1 MKEDKV
7 KTIILKAVGL
17 LAVLVLSTLVA
28 CGGNQPSEQEKATA
42 YCLEQGGVITNA
54 GQTCQYQEVAQFDD
68 GVTTFT
74 HNCELMAF
82 YQGTCDQV
90 SSSDV
95 CDFPPLQ
102 EPPNN
107 DPTVRQK
114 LYSRVDDI
122 LTHLDNTGYAHNRD
136 NNFSLVPGIETFPFA
151 DGTFDSYNLFLD
163 CSGFV
168 GYYVLQ
174 SIAKPL
180 YTKIQETAKYSCDR
194 PLAADFAEAF
204 ATASNSFT
212 EATQTDVENN
222 NVCWGRVKHLGDA
235 KPGDIIVYKHAE
247 NFGDETKTCKD
258 GRTITLAKCT
268 DRDKDDKCTS
278 RKNTGHILYIL
289 EKPYPSKHCK
299 DEKLLWDE
307 GCYSS
312 ESLAAAAPGEFQW
325 VVKVA
330 DSTTSLH
337 TSDSRALGEDKSHYA
352 GNLYHAW
359 SKTYDG
365 VSDLY
370 RCCDG
375 SYHRSCAPWL
385 GGKDCPE
392 KIVINTLYEKN
403 PTGIGAG
410 GIYVNDAMDG
420 FRSKYGSNIESAD
433 VYMGR
438 PAKCDS
444 LGK

>member
-1 MKEDKV
+1 MKTMV
-7 KTIILKAVGL
+7 LKAVGL
-17 LAVLVLSTLVA
+17 LAVLALATLVA
-28 CGGNQPSEQEKATA
+28 CAGDDPSEQEKARV
-42 YCLEQGGVITNA
+42 YCLEQGGVIINA

-82 YQGTCDQV
+82 YQGTCDQAAA
-90 SSSDV
+90 SDV
-95 CDFPPLQ
+95 LDFPLLP
-102 EPPNN
+102 EPPSD
-107 DPTVRQK
+107 DPTIRQK

-151 DGTFDSYNLFLD
+151 DGTVESYNLFLD

-174 SIAKPL
+174 GIAKPL
-180 YTKIQETAKYSCDR
+180 YTKVQETANYSCGR
-194 PLAADFAEAF
+194 PLAADFADAF
-204 ATASNSFT
+204 ADASNSFT
-212 EATQTDVENN
+212 EATQTDVEGNN
-222 NVCWGRVKHLGDA
+222 ICWGQVKHLENAKRGDV
-235 KPGDIIVYKHAE
+235 IVYKHAE
-247 NFGDETKTCKD
+247 NFGDETDSCKD

-268 DRDKDDKCTS
+268 ARDQDGNCTA

-289 EKPYPSKHCK
+289 EQPYRSKQCK

-312 ESLAAAAPGEFQW
+312 ESIASSAPGEFQW

-330 DSTTSLH
+330 DSTTVPHSR
-337 TSDSRALGEDKSHYA
+337 DSRAPGADKSNYA
-352 GNLYHAW
+352 SNLYHAW
-359 SKTYDG
+359 TKTYDG

-375 SYHRSCAPWL
+375 SYHRSCAPS
-385 GGKDCPE
+385 GGTDCPE
-392 KIVINTLYEKN
+392 KIVINTSYENN

-410 GIYVNDAMDG
+410 YIYVNDARDG
-420 FRSKYGSNIESAD
+420 FRNKYGDDIEWAD
-433 VYMGR
+433 VYIGR